1 MILNSVCPSTPVKR
15 GRIRKHRA
23 LGGRKSN
30 GLADLLCL
38 PEMPPVMRSYYQ
50 QPGADREAKKSNEW
64 VAKANPVQV
73 KTRAFLNDRS
83 NLLLRVKKCLQSP
96 LPACPRC
103 WNDLLWRSEFSFR
116 RRLKCVD
123 EKAAE
128 PRWLNRRATGLSHSP
143 RVLHSREQRGCI
155 YRVRP
160 CQMINALRNAPCRC
174 ARLPIGLRIRKPC

>member
-30 GLADLLCL
+30 GLADLLRL

-83 NLLLRVKKCLQSP
+83 NLLLRVKECLQCYAGHVCVAATISP
-96 LPACPRC
+96 G
-103 WNDLLWRSEFSFR
+103 DLSFLFGDRSSVWMKK
-116 RRLKCVD
+116 RLNH
-123 EKAAE
+123 A
-128 PRWLNRRATGLSHSP
+128 G
-143 RVLHSREQRGCI
+143 
-155 YRVRP
+155 
-160 CQMINALRNAPCRC
+160 
-174 ARLPIGLRIRKPC
+174 